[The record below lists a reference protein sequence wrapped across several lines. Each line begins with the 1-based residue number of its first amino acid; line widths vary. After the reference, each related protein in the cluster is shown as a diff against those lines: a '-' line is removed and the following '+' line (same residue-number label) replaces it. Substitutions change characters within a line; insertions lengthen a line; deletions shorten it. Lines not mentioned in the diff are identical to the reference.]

1 MGTKR
6 EFQDMLNEYLTNRLL
21 KEELI
26 KRDYVLTTVEKDDG
40 WKGGKIPV
48 PFKASGSTSVKFGGL
63 TAQGNVSKDKY
74 IRGSINDYVEV
85 WGTMKFDHRDLMMDH
100 QGKIP
105 EDTFL
110 DLLPDVTEDFMQYMK
125 EVVSH
130 QLTGGPHFAKVVDA
144 TNAATG
150 ILVVDRVDRFQL
162 DQMAVLDDND
172 SATLEVYVIAINI
185 NSKEVTFSASRG
197 GAAANLAAYSVAQGA
212 VFYHDGVWDGAT
224 LTTFTSIKSVLLSAA
239 NGGSS
244 QVHGKSKLAYPF
256 LQAVNISGAA
266 ISATNILEKLFDAFT
281 EINNRAKGA
290 MITDALMSNKHL
302 GSIKKLIENT
312 KSPFK
317 VTPGSSKANIYGWE
331 EIEITSVA
339 NKKIKLVGIQELDD
353 DIIMLMDWRSLTFRS
368 NGMFKKRKGPNGLE
382 YFEVRETDGYV
393 YLLDVCLFGELEFRK
408 PGHCG
413 IIYGI
418 NY

>member
-6 EFQDMLNEYLTNRLL
+6 DFQDMLNEYLTNRLL

-26 KRDYVLTTVEKDDG
+26 KRDYVLTTVEKDEG

-48 PFKASGSTSVKFGGL
+48 PFKASGSTSLKFGGL
-63 TAQGNVSKDKY
+63 TAQSDVSQDKY
-74 IRGSINDYVEV
+74 IRGYINDYVEV
-85 WGTMKFDHRDLMMDH
+85 WGTMKFNHRDLMMDGD
-100 QGKIP
+100 GKIP

-130 QLTGGPHFAKVVDA
+130 QLTGGPHFARVVSA
-144 TNAATG
+144 VNAATG
-150 ILVVDRVDRFQL
+150 ILIVDRVDRFQL
-162 DQMAVLDDND
+162 DQKAVLDDND
-172 SATLEVYVIAINI
+172 SAVLEVYVIAIDI
-185 NSKEVTFSASRG
+185 NTKSVTFSATRG
-197 GAAANLAAYSVAQGA
+197 GAAANLAAYTVAQSA
-212 VFYHDGVWDGAT
+212 VFYHDGVWDGST
-224 LTTFTSIKSVLLSAA
+224 LTTFTSIRSVLLSQA
-239 NGGSS
+239 NGGSA

-256 LQAVNISGAA
+256 LQAVNIPGSS
-266 ISATNILEKLFDAFT
+266 ISATNILEKIFDAFT
-281 EINNRAKGA
+281 EINNRARGS

-302 GSIKKLIENT
+302 GSIKKLIEQT

-317 VTPGSSKANIYGWE
+317 VTPGSSKTNIYGWE
-331 EIEITSVA
+331 EIEVTSVA

-353 DIIMLMDWRSLTFRS
+353 TEIMLMDWRSLTFRS

-393 YLLDVCLFGELEFRK
+393 YLLDVCLYGELEFRK
-408 PGHCG
+408 PGSCG

>member
-6 EFQDMLNEYLTNRLL
+6 NFQDMLNEYLTNRLL

-26 KRDYVLTTVEKDDG
+26 KRDYVLTTVEKDEG

-48 PFKASGSTSVKFGGL
+48 PFKASGSTSLKFGGL
-63 TAQGNVSKDKY
+63 TAQSDVSQDKY
-74 IRGSINDYVEV
+74 IRGYINDYVEV
-85 WGTMKFDHRDLMMDH
+85 WGTMKFNHRDLMMDGD
-100 QGKIP
+100 GKIP

-130 QLTGGPHFAKVVDA
+130 QLTGGPHFARVVNA
-144 TNAATG
+144 ASAATG
-150 ILVVDRVDRFQL
+150 ILIVDRVDRFQL
-162 DQMAVLDDND
+162 DQKAVLDDND
-172 SATLEVYVIAINI
+172 SAVLEVYVIAIDI
-185 NSKEVTFSASRG
+185 NTKSVTFSATRG
-197 GAAANLAAYSVAQGA
+197 GAAADLSAYTVAQSA
-212 VFYHDGVWDGAT
+212 VFYHDGVWDGST
-224 LTTFTSIKSVLLSAA
+224 LTTFTSIRSVLLSQA
-239 NGGSS
+239 NGGSA

-256 LQAVNISGAA
+256 LQAVNIPGSS
-266 ISATNILEKLFDAFT
+266 ISATNILEKIFDAFT
-281 EINNRAKGA
+281 EINNRARGS

-302 GSIKKLIENT
+302 GSIKKLIEQT

-317 VTPGSSKANIYGWE
+317 VTPGSSKTNIYGWE
-331 EIEITSVA
+331 EIEVTSVA

-353 DIIMLMDWRSLTFRS
+353 TEIMLMDWRSLTFRS

-393 YLLDVCLFGELEFRK
+393 YLLDVCLYGELEFRK
-408 PGHCG
+408 PGSCG

>member
-6 EFQDMLNEYLTNRLL
+6 DFQDMLNEYLTNRLL

-48 PFKASGSTSVKFGGL
+48 PFKAAGSTSIKFGGL
-63 TAQGNVSKDKY
+63 TGQNDVSKDSY
-74 IRGSINDYVEV
+74 IRGSIDDYVEV
-85 WGTMKFDHRDLMMDH
+85 WGTMKFNHRDLMMD
-100 QGKIP
+100 QNGKIP

-130 QLTGGPHFAKVVDA
+130 QLTSGPHFATVTDA

-150 ILVVDRVDRFQL
+150 IMIVDRVDRFQL
-162 DQMAVLDDND
+162 GQKAIIDDGN
-172 SATLEVYVIAINI
+172 SATLEVYVIAINL
-185 NSKEVTFSASRG
+185 NTKAVTFSATRG
-197 GAAANLAAYSVAQGA
+197 GAAVDISAYTVAQSA
-212 VFYHDGVWDGAT
+212 VFYHDGVWDGST

-256 LQAVNISGAA
+256 LQAINISGAS
-266 ISATNILEKLFDAFT
+266 ISATNILEKIFDALT
-281 EINNRAKGA
+281 EVNNRARGS

-302 GSIKKLIENT
+302 GSIKKLIETT

-317 VTPGSSKANIYGWE
+317 VTPGSNKANIYGWE

-339 NKKIKLVGIQELDD
+339 NKKIKIVGIQELNDSE
-353 DIIMLMDWRSLTFRS
+353 IMLMDWRSLTFRS

-393 YLLDVCLFGELEFRK
+393 YLLDVCLYGELEFRK
-408 PGHCG
+408 PGNCA
-413 IIYGI
+413 IIYSI
-418 NY
+418 SY

>member
-6 EFQDMLNEYLTNRLL
+6 NFQDMLNEYLTNRLL

-26 KRDYVLTTVEKDDG
+26 KRDYVLTTVEKDEG

-48 PFKASGSTSVKFGGL
+48 PFKASGSTSLKFGGL
-63 TAQGNVSKDKY
+63 TAQSDVSQDKY
-74 IRGSINDYVEV
+74 IRGYINDYVEV
-85 WGTMKFDHRDLMMDH
+85 WGTMKFNHRDLMMDGD
-100 QGKIP
+100 GKIP

-130 QLTGGPHFAKVVDA
+130 QLTGGPHFARVVNA
-144 TNAATG
+144 AGAATG
-150 ILVVDRVDRFQL
+150 ILIVDRVDRFQL
-162 DQMAVLDDND
+162 DQKAVLDDND
-172 SATLEVYVIAINI
+172 SAVLEVYVIAIDI
-185 NSKEVTFSASRG
+185 NTKSVTFSATRG
-197 GAAANLAAYSVAQGA
+197 GAAADLSAYTVAQSA
-212 VFYHDGVWDGAT
+212 VFYHDGVWDGST
-224 LTTFTSIKSVLLSAA
+224 LTTFTSIRSVLLSQA
-239 NGGSS
+239 NGGSA

-256 LQAVNISGAA
+256 LQAVNIPGSS
-266 ISATNILEKLFDAFT
+266 ISATNILEKIFDAFT
-281 EINNRAKGA
+281 EINNRARGS

-302 GSIKKLIENT
+302 GSIKKLIEQT

-317 VTPGSSKANIYGWE
+317 VTPGSSKTNIYGWE
-331 EIEITSVA
+331 EIEVTSVA

-353 DIIMLMDWRSLTFRS
+353 TEIMLMDWRSLTFRS

-393 YLLDVCLFGELEFRK
+393 YLLDVCLYGELEFRK
-408 PGHCG
+408 PGSCG

>member
-6 EFQDMLNEYLTNRLL
+6 DFQDMLNEYLTNRLL
-21 KEELI
+21 KEELV

-63 TAQGNVSKDKY
+63 TGASDVSKDKY

-85 WGTMKFDHRDLMMDH
+85 WGTMKFNHRDLEMDH

-130 QLTGGPHFAKVVDA
+130 QLTGGPHFAKVTDA

-150 ILVVDRVDRFQL
+150 IFLVDRVDRFQL
-162 DQMAVLDDND
+162 DQKAVLDDSN
-172 SATLEVYVIAINI
+172 SATVEVYVIAIDI
-185 NSKEVTFSASRG
+185 NTKAVTFSATRG
-197 GAAANLAAYSVAQGA
+197 GAAADLSAYAVAQSA
-212 VFYHDGVWDGAT
+212 VFYHDGVWDGTT

-266 ISATNILEKLFDAFT
+266 ISATNILEKLFDALT
-281 EINNRAKGA
+281 EVNSRAKGSL
-290 MITDALMSNKHL
+290 ITDMLMSNKHL

-312 KSPFK
+312 KSPYK
-317 VTPGSSKANIYGWE
+317 VTPGSNKTNIYGWE
-331 EIEITSVA
+331 EIEITSVT

-353 DIIMLMDWRSLTFRS
+353 DCIMLMDWRSLTFRS

-382 YFEVRETDGYV
+382 YFEVREGDGYV

-408 PGHCG
+408 PGHCA
-413 IIYGI
+413 IIHSISY
-418 NY
+418 